1 MILLKGLDKA
11 ISKITRLMNIPYN
24 DITGELADEAKRIVD
39 GAYSSASSPGNNDWV
54 SYVEPYKKGHRVVVT
69 GSDVGFLEFGTGVE
83 TMPNDFAADMPYS
96 VQPGTWSAT
105 HKREFVEKGHWY
117 YGGKSIEGTP
127 PTRGM
132 QQALDY
138 IRQEANVKAKIKIE
152 KWIKGN

>member
-11 ISKITRLMNIPYN
+11 ISKITRLMNLPYN

-69 GSDVGFLEFGTGVE
+69 GSDVGFLEFGTGVSVKTDELE
-83 TMPNDFAADMPYS
+83 TQMPYPVAS
-96 VQPGTWSAT
+96 GSWSET
-105 HKREFVEKGHWY
+105 HSRQFSERGSWF
-117 YGGKSIEGTP
+117 YGGEKLKGTP

-138 IRQEANVKAKIKIE
+138 IRQEAGVKANRKIE